1 MELVILHL
9 KSKIIT
15 LGKSYYLHSG
25 KVFVL
30 ASEHFDEYGSNILFL
45 FLFFFKEIKHFNF
58 RGGRCPDHNSQ
69 AQGI

>member
-30 ASEHFDEYGSNILFL
+30 ASEHF
-45 FLFFFKEIKHFNF
+45 
-58 RGGRCPDHNSQ
+58 
-69 AQGI
+69 